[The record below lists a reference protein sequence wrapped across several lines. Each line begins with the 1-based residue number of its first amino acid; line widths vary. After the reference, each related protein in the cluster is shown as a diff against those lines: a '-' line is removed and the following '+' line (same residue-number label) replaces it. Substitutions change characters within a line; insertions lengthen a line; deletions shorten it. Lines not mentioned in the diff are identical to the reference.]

1 MNTVFRIIAMT
12 MVACFIGRAGPGRT
26 VEAQVTA
33 PGEYLGYGVGA
44 DYRLTTYQKA
54 IGYFEL
60 IAGQT
65 DRMTVRDMGPTS
77 MGERQRYAIISSSGN
92 MAGLERYREIAE
104 KLSLGR
110 GIPEQEAQKLADEG
124 RVIAWIDVGLHASEC
139 APSEH
144 AIQLVYDLV
153 TGEDPLSR
161 RVRDNVIT
169 LVVFANPD
177 GMTLVADWYMKH
189 VGTEFERSRMPWLY
203 HKYIGHDNNR
213 DSFNVTQLETRNISR
228 VQNHEWF
235 PNVVYNHHQTA
246 PFPTRIWIPP
256 YGEPTNP
263 NKPAQVIRWENLIGA
278 AMGKAFEE
286 NNQPGAISRIS
297 FDAWYPG
304 FMTQIVTTH
313 NIPSVLTET
322 ALYYLATPHEY
333 TREEIARASRGAFAD
348 MTKSAFYPSP
358 WEGGWWRI
366 GDAVEYCLTA
376 SMAVLDVC
384 ARYRIDMLMSKY
396 RMATGHIER
405 FANGV
410 PYGWIVPQQQPDPS
424 TVARMFDKLMLLGVE
439 IYETTEPFTS
449 NGTSYPAGTWIIP
462 TSQSFGMFVKT
473 MMEYQD
479 YPDLRKYTHLWQGV
493 VSRVRVDTEPLRPY
507 DVAGWTLPV
516 QMGVEFAELDRAVD
530 FGTIRLAEPPFPEG
544 TISGRSGDYVFSA
557 TDNNS
562 FIAANRILAAGGRV
576 KRATE
581 SFAAGD
587 LTCPAGTFIASGTR
601 AGTMQQV
608 AAETH
613 VPMVRA
619 RVRART
625 EELKLLRMG
634 HYQPWQGNMDEGWIR
649 WILEEYEFPY
659 SQLRNDAI
667 LEGDLNSRFDVIS
680 LGSISS
686 QAIIEGNRE
695 GSVPP
700 EYVGGIGE
708 EGVENLREFVQ
719 DGGTLVCNS
728 GSCSFAIDQFGLPV
742 SNSMRQARADGFYAA
757 GSVMR
762 MDFDTGHPVAYGMPE
777 HGTAFF
783 SRGFLFEIESDTGE
797 GSGGSEVG
805 VPRVIARFPD
815 EPLLLSGYLENDEVI
830 RGKATV
836 VEVPYGKGR
845 IILFGFN
852 FHNRAQSYSTFKLFF
867 NSLYYH

>member
-1 MNTVFRIIAMT
+1 MNTVFRIISMT
-12 MVACFIGRAGPGRT
+12 VVACFIGPAGPGRT

-33 PGEYLGYGVGA
+33 PEEYLGYRVGA

-110 GIPEQEAQKLADEG
+110 GISEQEAQKLADEG

-161 RVRDNVIT
+161 RVRDNIIT

-366 GDAVEYCLTA
+366 GDAVEYCMTA

-493 VSRVRVDTEPLRPY
+493 ASRVRVDTEPLRPY

-530 FGTIRLAEPPFPEG
+530 FGTIRLAEPLFPEG
-544 TISGRSGDYVFSA
+544 TISGRIGDYVFSA

-587 LTCPAGTFIASGTR
+587 LTYPAGTFIASGTR
-601 AGTMQQV
+601 AGMMQQV

-719 DGGTLVCNS
+719 DGGTLICNS

-742 SNSMRQARADGFYAA
+742 SNSMRQARTDGFYAA

-762 MDFDTGHPVAYGMPE
+762 MDYDTGHPVAYGMPE
-777 HGTAFF
+777 NGTAFF

-815 EPLLLSGYLENDEVI
+815 EPLLLSGYVENDEVI

-836 VEVPYGKGR
+836 VEVPHGKGR